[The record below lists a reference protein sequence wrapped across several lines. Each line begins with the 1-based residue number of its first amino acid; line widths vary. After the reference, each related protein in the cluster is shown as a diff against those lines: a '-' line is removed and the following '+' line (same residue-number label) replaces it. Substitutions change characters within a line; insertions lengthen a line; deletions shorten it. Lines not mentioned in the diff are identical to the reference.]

1 LRVFNLILYVALLAL
16 FVVMLY
22 YADRSGVAERV
33 EPATPPVTSAP
44 APGPA
49 QPSPAQPSPEQPS
62 PAPAPAPPAA
72 QPPQQRVAITPP
84 PPAPLPEDDVEIG
97 GPPLPGPSEFD
108 EEVWVALPFEVGP
121 QTGTAFTIDE
131 GVWMTARHVV
141 DGCARIGLVVADESG
156 VLASGVTLAEDSDL
170 AIVRAPLETPPLA
183 VDLDET
189 RRRLGDAVYMIGYPQ
204 GLPGEVAGKL
214 LGREVMQIR
223 GRYMTREPVLAWAET
238 SRTRGIS
245 GTLGGISGGPAFDR
259 DGEIIG
265 VTVAEAPRRGRIYT
279 AAPSSLT
286 AALATAAATPDA
298 GAARVQDL
306 SEASYG
312 LEGRR
317 LRRELRVAKVQC
329 LVE

>member
-1 LRVFNLILYVALLAL
+1 LRVFNLVLYVALLAL
-16 FVVMLY
+16 VVFALY
-22 YADRSGVAERV
+22 YAERSGVTERV
-33 EPATPPVTSAP
+33 EPAPPPTAAPVQPGQP
-44 APGPA
+44 APEPGD
-49 QPSPAQPSPEQPS
+49 
-62 PAPAPAPPAA
+62 A
-72 QPPQQRVAITPP
+72 QPPAEQPTEPPRRVAVAPP
-84 PPAPLPEDDVEIG
+84 PPAPLPEDDEEIG

-108 EEVWVALPFEVGP
+108 EEVWVALPVDVGP

-141 DGCARIGLVVADESG
+141 DGCTRVGLVISGDNG
-156 VLASGVTLAEDSDL
+156 VLAEGVIPAENADL
-170 AIVRAPLETPPLA
+170 AIVRAPLERPPLA
-183 VDLDET
+183 VDLDES

-204 GLPGEVAGKL
+204 GVPGEVAGKL
-214 LGREVMQIR
+214 LGRETMQVR
-223 GRYMTREPVLAWAET
+223 GRYATREPVLAWAET

-245 GTLGGISGGPAFDR
+245 GSLGGISGGPAFDG

-286 AALATAAATPDA
+286 AALATAEATPDA
-298 GAARVQDL
+298 AAAPARDL
-306 SEASYG
+306 SEATYG

-317 LRRELRVAKVQC
+317 LRRELRVAKVLC